1 MGREMGV
8 IWEEVG
14 EEKKMIKIYCMKNKL
29 DKILFLSLRASLS
42 VGMSRS
48 LSGTSQKQIY

>member
-1 MGREMGV
+1 VGREMGV